1 MRAGPLNTRIVV
13 EQQSTAQ
20 DALGQPVQTW
30 TTYATLWADVKHSS
44 GIEAIKAGAEASIVR
59 ASIRI
64 RYKTGVTSAMRVTHG
79 TTTYNIVAVLPDVS
93 GKQFTDLVCEVK
105 NADV

>member
-1 MRAGPLNTRIVV
+1 MRAGPLNTRVTV
-13 EQQSTAQ
+13 QQQSTSQ

-30 TTYATLWADVKHSS
+30 TTFATLWADVKHSS
-44 GIEAIKAGAEASIVR
+44 GIETIKAGAEATIVR

-64 RYKTGVTSAMRVTHG
+64 RYRADISSAMRVVVG
-79 TTTYNIVAVLPDVS
+79 TTVHNILAVLPDVA
-93 GKQFTDLVCEVK
+93 GRQYTDLVCEVV